1 MLASLPES
9 FSSRVTALEAS
20 EEVPTMESVTERLLH
35 HETKQKQKASVD
47 VDGEKRGSG
56 RVMVQ
61 GVITAKSL
69 DMFQRYCP
77 DQNMTTEKEW
87 NKGKDEAKR
96 DSKTLL
102 TCHVLGVN
110 VYTNQWI
117 VDSGATCH

>member
-1 MLASLPES
+1 MVYLLASLPES

-69 DMFQRYCP
+69 DIF
-77 DQNMTTEKEW
+77 
-87 NKGKDEAKR
+87 
-96 DSKTLL
+96 
-102 TCHVLGVN
+102 
-110 VYTNQWI
+110 
-117 VDSGATCH
+117 